1 MRTALSQARRLRG
14 VRQLHGWAGVLG
26 AVAVLAVA
34 TPVTAELV
42 GPLPPD
48 QHQEVRAV
56 AQALSTCPTRLSLTQ
71 RWSIAR
77 SILQQSAEHGF
88 DPLLIT
94 ALVQVESGCSPTAR
108 GGGAVGLT
116 QLLPS
121 TARAVARRAGVPWR
135 GEATLKDPHD
145 NLRIGVQYLHELTEM
160 LDCPFRAMAA
170 YNMGPRPVLR
180 MSSQRAQRVRYV
192 RKVVDRY
199 ERLRGDARVAS
210 ERKRAP
216 ERSARRR

>member
-1 MRTALSQARRLRG
+1 MRRRLRG
-14 VRQLHGWAGVLG
+14 ARQRLG
-26 AVAVLAVA
+26 ALGTLGLLAVA
-34 TPVTAELV
+34 TPATAELV

-48 QHQEVRAV
+48 QHREVRAV
-56 AQALSTCPTRLSLTQ
+56 AQALSACPNRLPSTQ
-71 RWSIAR
+71 RWGIAR
-77 SILQQSAEHGF
+77 SILQQSTEYGF

-108 GGGAVGLT
+108 GGAAVGLT

-121 TARAVARRAGVPWR
+121 TARSVARSAGVRWR

-145 NLRIGVQYLHELTEM
+145 NLRIGVRYLRDLADM

-170 YNMGPRPVLR
+170 YNMGPRPVRR
-180 MSSQRAQRVRYV
+180 MSSQRAQSVRYV
-192 RKVVDRY
+192 RKVIDRY
-199 ERLRGDARVAS
+199 QRLRGDVRIAS
-210 ERKRAP
+210 ERQRVP